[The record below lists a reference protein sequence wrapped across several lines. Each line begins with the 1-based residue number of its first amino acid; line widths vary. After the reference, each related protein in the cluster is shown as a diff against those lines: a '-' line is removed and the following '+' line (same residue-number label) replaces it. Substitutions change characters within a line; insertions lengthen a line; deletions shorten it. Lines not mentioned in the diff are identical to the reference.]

1 MPMHYTPLEMMEK
14 LISFPTVSSE
24 TNLPLVEF
32 VAEYLK
38 SWGVEP
44 TILLNDEGDKANI
57 YAHIGPMI
65 EGGVILSG
73 HTDVVPIEGQDWDSD
88 PWTVIEKDGKYYG
101 RGTCDMKGFDA
112 MVLAAV
118 PQMLAADLKIP
129 IQIALSYDEEVGCV
143 GVLPMVADLAEKM
156 PKAAICIVG
165 EPSLMK
171 TVTGHK
177 GGTGFLTE
185 VIGFE
190 VHSSLAHKGVS
201 AIMAAA
207 PLVDWHNEQMEYAM
221 ANIDPACTFDPP
233 FTTYHVGT
241 ISGGTAN
248 NITAKNCTFHS
259 DLRVLPTEDTEEI
272 KNRYRAKVAEVEA
285 KMQAVVPQT
294 RIVLT
299 SSFGVPGLKPEKDGA
314 AEALVRRVTGDNSDN
329 VVSYGTEAGQFQN
342 AGFSTVI
349 CGPGSIEQAHQPNE
363 YLSIA
368 QFNAGVKF
376 MQDLIKHLS

>member
-1 MPMHYTPLEMMEK
+1 MPIQFTPLEMMEK
-14 LISFPTVSSE
+14 LVSFPTVSSE

-32 VAEYLK
+32 VKEYLE

-44 TILLNDEGDKANI
+44 HIVYNETGDKANI

-73 HTDVVPIEGQDWDSD
+73 HTDVVPIVGQDWDTD
-88 PWTVIEKDGKYYG
+88 PWEVVEKDGKYYG

-112 MVLAAV
+112 LALAAV
-118 PQMLAADLKIP
+118 PQMLAADLKRP
-129 IQIALSYDEEVGCV
+129 IQIALSYDEEVGCE
-143 GVLPMVADLAEKM
+143 GVIPMIAELAEKM
-156 PKAAICIVG
+156 PKASVCIVG

-207 PLVDWHNEQMEYAM
+207 PLLDWHNEQMAHAM
-221 ANIDPACTFDPP
+221 TNIDPECAFEPP

-259 DLRVLPTEDTEEI
+259 DFRVLPTEDSEEI
-272 KNRYRAKVAEVEA
+272 RNRYRAKVAEVEA
-285 KMQAVVPQT
+285 KMQAVVPET
-294 RIVLT
+294 RIILT
-299 SSFGVPGLKPEKDGA
+299 SSFGVPGLKPEENGA
-314 AEALVRRVTGDNSDN
+314 AEALVRQITGDNSDN
-329 VVSYGTEAGQFQN
+329 VVSYGTEAGHFQN
-342 AGFSTVI
+342 SGFSTVI
-349 CGPGSIEQAHQPNE
+349 CGPGSIDQAHQPNE
-363 YLSIA
+363 FVSVA
-368 QFNAGVKF
+368 QFNAGAKF
-376 MQDLIKHLS
+376 IQDLIKHLS